1 MQRAVKAE
9 AGALLHVEDLR
20 VRFTTDLG
28 TVTAVN
34 GVDLTLQQG
43 ETLVILGESGSGK
56 SVTAQAIMGI
66 VPSPPGAVSAK
77 GIQLLGRDLMRLS
90 PSEHRRIRGREMA
103 LIFQDALTSLNPR
116 LTIGTQISQMLR
128 YHLKMSGSQAH
139 RRAAELLE
147 LVGIPDPDTRL
158 DAYPHQLSGG
168 MRQRALIAMSVAL
181 NPKLLIAD
189 EPTTALDVTVQ
200 AQVLDLI
207 KKLQSDAGMGLIL
220 ITHDLSVARQVADR
234 IAVMYAGRIV
244 EQARTDALF
253 ENPAHPYTRGL
264 LRSTPSAAKLG
275 EDLTPIPGSPP
286 DLRRLPAGCPFNPR
300 CSQARQ
306 MCFELPPAKTEI
318 GHGHLSRCHFS
329 GDAA

>member
-1 MQRAVKAE
+1 MHKAGE
-9 AGALLHVEDLR
+9 AETTALLQVEDLS

-28 TVTAVN
+28 TVTAVS
-34 GVDLTLQQG
+34 GVDLYVDQG

-66 VPSPPGAVSAK
+66 VPSPPGTVSAN
-77 GIQLLGRDLMRLS
+77 GIRLLGRDLINLS
-90 PSEHRRIRGREMA
+90 RSEHRKIRGREMA

-116 LTIGTQISQMLR
+116 FTIGTQISQMLR
-128 YHLKMSGSQAH
+128 HHLNMSGSDAH
-139 RRAAELLE
+139 SRAAELLE
-147 LVGIPDPDTRL
+147 LVGIPDPKTRL

-220 ITHDLSVARQVADR
+220 ITHDLSVAQQVADR

-244 EQARTDALF
+244 EQARTDDLF
-253 ENPAHPYTRGL
+253 NNPSHPYTRGL

-286 DLRRLPAGCPFNPR
+286 DLRKLPAGCPFNPR
-300 CSQARQ
+300 CSEAREV
-306 MCFELPPAKTEI
+306 CFDRPPAKIDI

-329 GDAA
+329 GEAA